1 MDKMKIVLWALVIF
15 VSAAI
20 LVPLSIAM
28 QEKLYASAN
37 YDRAVACDYNKD
49 FCTKEQN
56 ND

>member
-1 MDKMKIVLWALVIF
+1 MDKTKIVLWALVIF

-20 LVPLSIAM
+20 LVPLSIAV

-49 FCTKEQN
+49 FCTKE
-56 ND
+56 

>member
-1 MDKMKIVLWALVIF
+1 MDKMKMVLWAVAIF

-49 FCTKEQN
+49 FCTK
-56 ND
+56 D

>member
-1 MDKMKIVLWALVIF
+1 MDKIKMILWSLMIVVG
-15 VSAAI
+15 AAI

-49 FCTKEQN
+49 FCTK
-56 ND
+56 D